1 MTMSEFCE
9 RSVVNITNG
18 ANLGNVDDIVF
29 NADTAEISHVIIYGR
44 LKWFGLMGRAEDT
57 YIPWADIQKVGKDVL
72 LVNTLE
78 LNTSKESK
86 SSARRMFG

>member
-1 MTMSEFCE
+1 MTMSELCE

-29 NADTAEISHVIIYGR
+29 NEDTAEISHVIIYGR
-44 LKWFGLMGRAEDT
+44 LKWFGLMGRGEDT
-57 YIPWADIQKVGKDVL
+57 YIPWDDIQKVGKDVL

-78 LNTSKESK
+78 IRTSNENHSGVK
-86 SSARRMFG
+86 RMFG